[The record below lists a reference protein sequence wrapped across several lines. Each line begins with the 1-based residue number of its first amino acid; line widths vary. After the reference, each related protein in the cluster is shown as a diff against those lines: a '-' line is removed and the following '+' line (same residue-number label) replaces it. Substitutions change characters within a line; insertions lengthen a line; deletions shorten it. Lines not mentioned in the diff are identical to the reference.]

1 MPSSLTHTLLFFIVV
16 LITNV
21 TGKAGTRDE
30 ALRACL
36 HGVGHPGLVG

>member
-30 ALRACL
+30 ALRCFIRA
-36 HGVGHPGLVG
+36 VY